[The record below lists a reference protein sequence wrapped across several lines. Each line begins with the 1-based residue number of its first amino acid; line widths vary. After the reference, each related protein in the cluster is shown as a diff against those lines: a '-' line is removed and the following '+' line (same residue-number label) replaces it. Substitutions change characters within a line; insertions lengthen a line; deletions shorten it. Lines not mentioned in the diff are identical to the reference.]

1 MAKAELRA
9 IASLDG
15 RKFEAGV
22 RRVSGSTSKFQR
34 QLSRL
39 PAQIGLAFS
48 IGAVVNFGRQL
59 LAMADDLNT
68 TAQNAGITMQQML
81 TLQNAMAESGIKA
94 DQMSNILSRIT
105 IAQDG
110 VIDGN
115 ERYIKALDKLGISAR
130 EFISLDTEQVIE
142 LLSKRYGEAG
152 GSAQAFGAIVDLFG
166 RRQGPAMAEVLQRI
180 NDRGLEEFRK
190 GTEKASASMLEL
202 AMTTDTLEKA
212 TNQLTIWLSQAVW
225 GFKLLW
231 AVMRVISPVTNA
243 IKLFEKL
250 AAVEILDE
258 SMRKPFKH
266 VLDEYDEV
274 RRQAMHKTGTDKI
287 AEANQLA
294 FKESQKRAREEAR
307 KTEDDRLKKVE
318 DTERRI
324 EVLRDKQLAGKFGA
338 QWEIE
343 NEERKL
349 LELRERGATIIN
361 ELERLEIIEEILKQ
375 EEKIADLKER
385 AAKEEERRAREEERR
400 QENIAKALE
409 KQADIEAKYQ
419 QQTEDILSGK
429 GISTPEQANIDWA
442 QKVGM
447 VVGGV
452 AGVGNQQ
459 VRIAERQLAIDEAL
473 LALSRDTINALDD
486 IESEIRRLG
495 EE

>member
-1 MAKAELRA
+1 MARAELRA

-39 PAQIGLAFS
+39 PAQLGLAFS
-48 IGAVVNFGRQL
+48 VGAVVNFGRSL
-59 LAMADDLNT
+59 LQMADNLAT
-68 TAQNAGITMQQML
+68 AAQNVGITMQQML

-130 EFISLDTEQVIE
+130 EFISLDTEGVIE
-142 LLSKRYGEAG
+142 LLSKRYGEAR

-166 RRQGPAMAEVLQRI
+166 RRQGPAMVEVLQRI
-180 NDRGLEEFRK
+180 SDEGLGKFRK
-190 GTEKASASMLEL
+190 GTNESAAAMAEL
-202 AMTTDTLEKA
+202 AMLYDKMEKWGTGFQVFASRIVWGLDWIGASIKSSLTFSMKPMQDSIKRYAEAHKKA
-212 TNQLTIWLSQAVW
+212 TQ
-225 GFKLLW
+225 
-231 AVMRVISPVTNA
+231 
-243 IKLFEKL
+243 
-250 AAVEILDE
+250 
-258 SMRKPFKH
+258 
-266 VLDEYDEV
+266 
-274 RRQAMHKTGTDKI
+274 KTGANEI
-287 AEANQLA
+287 ARANQIA
-294 FKESQKRAREEAR
+294 FEESQRRAREEAR
-307 KTEDDRLKKVE
+307 KTEDERLKKIE

-324 EVLRDKQLAGKFGA
+324 EVLRDKQLARKFGV

-349 LELRERGATIIN
+349 EEMRERGATIIN

-375 EEKIADLKER
+375 EEKIAQLKER
-385 AAKEEERRAREEERR
+385 VAKEEERR
-400 QENIAKALE
+400 QENIAKALAR
-409 KQADIEAKYQ
+409 QADIEAKYQ
-419 QQTEDILSGK
+419 QQAEDILSGK
-429 GISTPEQANIDWA
+429 SISTPGQANIDWA

-452 AGVGNQQ
+452 AGAGNQQ

-473 LALSRDTINALDD
+473 LVLSRDTINALDD

>member
-1 MAKAELRA
+1 MARAELRA

-22 RRVSGSTSKFQR
+22 RRVSGSTSNFQR

-68 TAQNAGITMQQML
+68 TAQNAGITMRQML

-94 DQMSNILSRIT
+94 KDMSNILSRIT

-130 EFISLDTEQVIE
+130 EFISLDTESVIE
-142 LLSKRYGEAG
+142 LLSKRYGEAR

-166 RRQGPAMAEVLQRI
+166 RRQGPAMAEVLKRI
-180 NDRGLEEFRK
+180 SDEGLGKFRK
-190 GTEKASASMLEL
+190 GTNEASAAMVEL
-202 AMTTDTLEKA
+202 AMLRDKMEKWGTGFQVFASRIVWGLDWIGASIKSSLTFSMKPMQDSIKRYAEAHKKA
-212 TNQLTIWLSQAVW
+212 TQ
-225 GFKLLW
+225 
-231 AVMRVISPVTNA
+231 
-243 IKLFEKL
+243 
-250 AAVEILDE
+250 
-258 SMRKPFKH
+258 
-266 VLDEYDEV
+266 
-274 RRQAMHKTGTDKI
+274 KTGADEI
-287 AEANQLA
+287 ARANQIA
-294 FKESQKRAREEAR
+294 FEESQRRAREEAR
-307 KTEDDRLKKVE
+307 KTEEARLKKVE

-324 EVLRDKQLAGKFGA
+324 EVLRDKQLARKFGV

-400 QENIAKALE
+400 QENIAK
-409 KQADIEAKYQ
+409 IEAKYQ

-452 AGVGNQQ
+452 AGAGNQQ
-459 VRIAERQLAIDEAL
+459 VRIAERQLAIDKAL
-473 LALSRDTINALDD
+473 LALSRDTINALNDVKL
-486 IESEIRRLG
+486 EIRRLG

>member
-1 MAKAELRA
+1 MARAELRA

-22 RRVSGSTSKFQR
+22 RRVSGSTSNFQR

-39 PAQIGLAFS
+39 PAQLGLAFS
-48 IGAVVNFGRQL
+48 VGAVVNFGRSL
-59 LAMADDLNT
+59 LQMADDLAT
-68 TAQNAGITMQQML
+68 AAQNAGITMQQML

-130 EFISLDTEQVIE
+130 EFISLDTEGVIE
-142 LLSKRYGEAG
+142 LLSKRYGEAR

-166 RRQGPAMAEVLQRI
+166 RRQGPAMAEVLKRI
-180 NDRGLEEFRK
+180 SDEGLEKFRK
-190 GTEKASASMLEL
+190 GTNEASAAMVEL
-202 AMTTDTLEKA
+202 AMLRDKMEKWGTGFQVFASRIVWGLDLIGASIKSSLTFSMKPMQDSIKRYAEAHKKA
-212 TNQLTIWLSQAVW
+212 TQ
-225 GFKLLW
+225 
-231 AVMRVISPVTNA
+231 
-243 IKLFEKL
+243 
-250 AAVEILDE
+250 
-258 SMRKPFKH
+258 
-266 VLDEYDEV
+266 
-274 RRQAMHKTGTDKI
+274 KTGADEI
-287 AEANQLA
+287 ARANQIA
-294 FKESQKRAREEAR
+294 FEESQRRAREEAR
-307 KTEDDRLKKVE
+307 KTEEARLKKVE

-324 EVLRDKQLAGKFGA
+324 EALRDKQVAKQLGA
-338 QWEIE
+338 LWEIE

-400 QENIAKALE
+400 QENIAK
-409 KQADIEAKYQ
+409 IEAKYQ

-452 AGVGNQQ
+452 AGAGNQQ

-473 LALSRDTINALDD
+473 LALSRDTISALNDVKL
-486 IESEIRRLG
+486 EIRRLG